1 MLILYKNLLSVSG
14 KILYF
19 YRVIM
24 KEKLHHLAQEIE
36 GQLYDDKLWRSIY
49 ATDASVYREMPLAV
63 CYPKNE
69 NDLKKLIK
77 FAKAQKTS
85 LIPEPPELHW
95 QGSVWEMGL
104 W

>member
-1 MLILYKNLLSVSG
+1 
-14 KILYF
+14 
-19 YRVIM
+19 M

-85 LIPEPPELHW
+85 TKFSKLHGYNKISDIMVDLNPLTGKLYLETRW
-95 QGSVWEMGL
+95 II
-104 W
+104 